1 MNYLKKIVVIFLMM
15 NSANFYCYAQKSS
28 DWTWSL
34 KKEFTAT
41 EILENTNRKQIIFC
55 KNDISLFSQL
65 IFYWN
70 AFRPEKGYFSF
81 HAQVLDEKNKWHDW
95 HTMINWGKDIQKSFF
110 SEGALGTK
118 YCHVRLE
125 MPPKK
130 LAKGVRIKVVA
141 HDGANLSSLR
151 ALGINVANLAAFSE
165 EFNHS
170 IGLLPSVMISGIP
183 KQSQMV
189 LDHPK
194 ADVMCSPTSCSM
206 LMGYL
211 KKQPS
216 NTLEFALGV
225 YDYGLNSYGSWPFNI
240 AHAFEHCEGE
250 VFFKVM
256 RLPSFLE
263 LHSMLQKSIP
273 VVVSVRGKLQ
283 GAPKEYNNGHLL
295 LVIGWDQ
302 QKQKVLCHDP
312 AFDQSEKVYAEYDI
326 KSFCTAWGRSRHL
339 AYVAEPNY

>member
-1 MNYLKKIVVIFLMM
+1 MNYFKKIVVIFLMM
-15 NSANFYCYAQKSS
+15 NSANFYCCAQKSS

-55 KNDISLFSQL
+55 KNDIPLFSQL

-110 SEGALGTK
+110 SEGASGTK

-151 ALGINVANLAAFSE
+151 ALGINVANLGAFNE
-165 EFNHS
+165 EFNLLNQRVNS
-170 IGLLPSVMISGIP
+170 IENTINHEI
-183 KQSQMV
+183 QTIESQQQK
-189 LDHPK
+189 LK
-194 ADVMCSPTSCSM
+194 EIER
-206 LMGYL
+206 L
-211 KKQPS
+211 KKERTEMTQIIS
-216 NTLEFALGV
+216 RINE
-225 YDYGLNSYGSWPFNI
+225 
-240 AHAFEHCEGE
+240 
-250 VFFKVM
+250 
-256 RLPSFLE
+256 
-263 LHSMLQKSIP
+263 
-273 VVVSVRGKLQ
+273 
-283 GAPKEYNNGHLL
+283 
-295 LVIGWDQ
+295 Q
-302 QKQKVLCHDP
+302 QKNIQIPAPILAQKTKKLILKLDKTYPTQERLLTH
-312 AFDQSEKVYAEYDI
+312 
-326 KSFCTAWGRSRHL
+326 
-339 AYVAEPNY
+339 N